1 MKSDPV
7 DAVIEAM
14 QSKAKPTK
22 AANRAAK
29 IVMDKLFND
38 YPYEPGWAARLIDL
52 ETGLPEL
59 IDAAKEALHCM
70 IPRGADTRTDR
81 AMQQLVKA
89 IAKAEGT

>member
-7 DAVIEAM
+7 EAVIEAM

-29 IVMDKLFND
+29 VIGDAMFQ
-38 YPYEPGWAARLIDL
+38 PGPWEPGWAARLIDL

-59 IDAAKEALHCM
+59 IDACKEALHCM
-70 IPRGADTRTDR
+70 IPTGADTRTDR
-81 AMQQLVKA
+81 AMQKLLEA